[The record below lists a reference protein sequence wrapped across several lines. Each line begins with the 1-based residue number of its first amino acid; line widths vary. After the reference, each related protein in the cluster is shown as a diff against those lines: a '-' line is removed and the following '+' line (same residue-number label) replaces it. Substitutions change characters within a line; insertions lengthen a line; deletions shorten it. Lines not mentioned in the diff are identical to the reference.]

1 MLSANAASDRL
12 RQREMRLSAM
22 QNAVVIDC
30 FPTSAGRYPAE
41 YAIVAI
47 DVVRA
52 TTTAIT
58 AAAAGR
64 RCFPVPTLGAA
75 LALAKMIGN
84 PLLVGEQ
91 KGFLPAG
98 FDLNNSPS
106 ELLARDDIDR
116 PVILLSSTGTGLCY
130 EASRR
135 HHSVFLACLRNYV
148 SVVGYLAERFRNVA
162 VIGAGNGD
170 EFREED
176 QLCCAWIAERLLE
189 IGYVAEN
196 TNTLDIVRRWS
207 NKPADAWVNNK
218 SAAYLRT
225 SRQLADLEFIL
236 THVADLTAQFTLQHG
251 EVIMSGYEFNS
262 GLPDWTS
269 KGISGAGR

>member
-1 MLSANAASDRL
+1 
-12 RQREMRLSAM
+12 M
-22 QNAVVIDC
+22 QNTVVIDC
-30 FPTSAGRYPAE
+30 FPTSAGRYPAD

-75 LALAKMIGN
+75 RALANKMIGN

-130 EASRR
+130 EASKR

-148 SVVGYLAERFRNVA
+148 SVVGYLAGRFRNVA

-189 IGYVAEN
+189 AGYVAEN

-207 NKPADAWVNNK
+207 NQPVDAWVSNK

-236 THVADLTAQFTLQHG
+236 THVADLTAQFTLQLG
-251 EVIMSGYEFNS
+251 EVIVSGYDFQS
-262 GLPDWTS
+262 ALAGWVS

>member
-1 MLSANAASDRL
+1 
-12 RQREMRLSAM
+12 MR
-22 QNAVVIDC
+22 NTVVIDC
-30 FPTSAGRYPAE
+30 FPASASRYPAD

-64 RCFPVPTLGAA
+64 RCFPIPTLGAA
-75 LALAKMIGN
+75 RALANKMIGN

-130 EASRR
+130 EASKRHNSVSDRLAAVMGGPGREFKVLDRR
-135 HHSVFLACLRNYV
+135 RTTSADFTVPFFWCNAVL
-148 SVVGYLAERFRNVA
+148 VA
-162 VIGAGNGD
+162 PQARKTI
-170 EFREED
+170 
-176 QLCCAWIAERLLE
+176 
-189 IGYVAEN
+189 
-196 TNTLDIVRRWS
+196 
-207 NKPADAWVNNK
+207 
-218 SAAYLRT
+218 
-225 SRQLADLEFIL
+225 
-236 THVADLTAQFTLQHG
+236 
-251 EVIMSGYEFNS
+251 
-262 GLPDWTS
+262 
-269 KGISGAGR
+269 

>member
-1 MLSANAASDRL
+1 
-12 RQREMRLSAM
+12 MR
-22 QNAVVIDC
+22 NTVVIDC
-30 FPTSAGRYPAE
+30 FPTSPARYPAG

-58 AAAAGR
+58 TAAAGR
-64 RCFPVPTLGAA
+64 RCFPVPTLEAA
-75 LALAKMIGN
+75 FALAKMIDN

-91 KGFLPAG
+91 KGIIPAG
-98 FDLNNSPS
+98 FDMNNSPS
-106 ELLARDDIDR
+106 ELVARDDIER
-116 PVILLSSTGTGLCY
+116 PAILLSSTGTGLCY
-130 EASRR
+130 EASKR
-135 HHSVFLACLRNYV
+135 HHSIFLACLRNYV
-148 SVVGYLAERFRNVA
+148 SVVGYLAGRFRNVA

-176 QLCCAWIAERLLE
+176 QLCCAWIAEPLLE
-189 IGYVAEN
+189 AGYVAEN

-207 NKPADAWVNNK
+207 NKPVDAWANKK
-218 SAAYLRT
+218 SATYLRT

-236 THVADLTAQFTLQHG
+236 AHVADLTAQFTLQQG

-262 GLPDWTS
+262 GLGDWAG